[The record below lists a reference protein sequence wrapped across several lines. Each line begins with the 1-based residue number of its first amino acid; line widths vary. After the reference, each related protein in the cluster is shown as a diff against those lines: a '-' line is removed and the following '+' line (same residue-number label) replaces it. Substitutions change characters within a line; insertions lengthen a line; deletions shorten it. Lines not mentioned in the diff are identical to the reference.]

1 MGEGEEA
8 GVRNAVRDF
17 VRAVMQDDMRR
28 RLVAHKKLVG
38 FGNAALPAIEYE
50 LAKIDLGK
58 VSHREISTLVTG
70 LATALH
76 DINED
81 ASRRYISDALAGPIT
96 PLMRAAL
103 RSIVRF
109 TMDDWLR
116 SPVGDITVLEHG
128 KFDGSLEAA
137 RDIARWLANVPA
149 ADLIGI
155 SRIYIIPEIPEPE
168 FAGTYLQTVSVI
180 EIVWRR
186 PSKYWIGNAVRRFM
200 IEKTLYH
207 EVGHHAL
214 QHVEMGQDSDQEKQ
228 ADRYAWKMM
237 RKAHPNLSMLTFP
250 LRFLGA
256 SQRRR
261 NSKDLEAV

>member
-1 MGEGEEA
+1 
-8 GVRNAVRDF
+8 
-17 VRAVMQDDMRR
+17 MQDDMRR
-28 RLVAHKKLVG
+28 RLVAHKNLVG
-38 FGNAALPAIEYE
+38 FGNAVLPAIEHE
-50 LAKIDLGK
+50 LARIDLGK
-58 VSHREISTLVTG
+58 VSHHEIATLVAG

-81 ASRRYISDALAGPIT
+81 ASRRYMSASLARPIT

-109 TMDDWLR
+109 TMDDWRR
-116 SPVGDITVLEHG
+116 SSVGGIIVLEHG
-128 KFDGSLEAA
+128 KLDSRFEAS
-137 RDIARWLANVPA
+137 RHVGRWLANVPE
-149 ADLIGI
+149 ADLVGI
-155 SRIYIIPEIPEPE
+155 SRIYIIPESPEPE
-168 FAGTYLQTVSVI
+168 FAGTYLQAVSVI

-186 PSKYWIGNAVRRFM
+186 PSEHRIGNAVRRFM

-214 QHVEMGQDSDQEKQ
+214 QHVESGQDPDQERQ

-237 RKAHPNLSMLTFP
+237 RKAHPNLSMLTLP

-256 SQRRR
+256 FHRRK
-261 NSKDLEAV
+261 NAKDLETA

>member
-1 MGEGEEA
+1 
-8 GVRNAVRDF
+8 
-17 VRAVMQDDMRR
+17 MQDDTRR
-28 RLVAHKKLVG
+28 RLAAHKKLVG

-58 VSHREISTLVTG
+58 VSHREVSTVVAG

-81 ASRRYISDALAGPIT
+81 ASRRYISDSLAGPIT

-109 TMDDWLR
+109 AMDDWLR
-116 SPVGDITVLEHG
+116 SSVGDITVLEHG
-128 KFDGSLEAA
+128 KLDSGLEAA
-137 RDIARWLANVPA
+137 RHIGHWLANVPA

-186 PSKYWIGNAVRRFM
+186 PSKHWIGNAFRRFM

-207 EVGHHAL
+207 EIGHHAL
-214 QHVEMGQDSDQEKQ
+214 QHVEMGQDPDQEKQ

-237 RKAHPNLSMLTFP
+237 RRAHPNLWMLTFP

-256 SQRRR
+256 SERRK
-261 NSKDLEAV
+261 NAKELEAV